1 MVDVEATLKDLAER
15 EEAREKELV
24 EAEEGDQRE
33 GSDRS
38 DDNDE
43 SAKVPNLH
51 ERERKTKKILVFDLV
66 LAGKLFVYV
75 AIPVS
80 DTFTDLAYVCGARFY
95 GVLFFSS
102 LFSSSW
108 CPTLLFV
115 GIYIWW
121 GCARN
126 CCFLATP

>member
-24 EAEEGDQRE
+24 EAEEGDQGKE
-33 GSDRS
+33 AIVLTTTRS
-38 DDNDE
+38 QRRYLTYT
-43 SAKVPNLH
+43 S
-51 ERERKTKKILVFDLV
+51 RERKTKKILVFDPV

-95 GVLFFSS
+95 GVLFF
-102 LFSSSW
+102 LLAFSSSW
-108 CPTLLFV
+108 CPTLL
-115 GIYIWW
+115 
-121 GCARN
+121 
-126 CCFLATP
+126 L